1 MLAMIEYETFNANTN
16 EPIDKKVK
24 LLVETDSNSF
34 PKKVNDLIKNLSVN
48 ESGEC
53 IVKLPFGKRN
63 KELVRVVSEKR
74 FKDNKLRPVP
84 GMVISLDGR
93 PALVKSVSGS
103 RVIVDLNHPLADKD
117 IRYKIK
123 LLKKA
128 GDDPIDKAKLFLEFY
143 NITGEIKTE
152 GNKIIIKTDNS
163 NIKKV
168 KDISNM
174 IKQSTGKDV
183 VVTG

>member
-34 PKKVNDLIKNLSVN
+34 PKKVNDLIKTLSVN

-74 FKDNKLRPVP
+74 FKDNKLRP
-84 GMVISLDGR
+84 GGL
-93 PALVKSVSGS
+93 
-103 RVIVDLNHPLADKD
+103 HW
-117 IRYKIK
+117 
-123 LLKKA
+123 
-128 GDDPIDKAKLFLEFY
+128 
-143 NITGEIKTE
+143 
-152 GNKIIIKTDNS
+152 
-163 NIKKV
+163 
-168 KDISNM
+168 
-174 IKQSTGKDV
+174 
-183 VVTG
+183 